1 TPRQRRRSER
11 RAARALGLRLPPPAA
26 QRLDPRLPR
35 RRRLRPHEEHRG
47 ADQHRPGA
55 VIDQPALVA
64 ALALG
69 RPAFAALDV
78 TDPEP
83 LPPGHPLLS
92 LSNVLVAPHVASA
105 TVATRA
111 RMAEMAVDNLL
122 AALDG
127 KRPPNCVNPELFG

>member
-1 TPRQRRRSER
+1 M
-11 RAARALGLRLPPPAA
+11 G
-26 QRLDPRLPR
+26 
-35 RRRLRPHEEHRG
+35 RG
-47 ADQHRPGA
+47 PQ
-55 VIDQPALVA
+55 LVA
-64 ALALG
+64 ADLLQALDEGHLAE
-69 RPAFAALDV
+69 AALDV